1 METSHIILLSAAI
14 IAIVAFYFSPYEF
27 GVDEEDEF

>member
-14 IAIVAFYFSPYEF
+14 IGIVAFYFSPYEF
-27 GVDEEDEF
+27 GVEEEEDI

>member
-1 METSHIILLSAAI
+1 METSQIILLSAAI

-27 GVDEEDEF
+27 RVEDEEEI